1 MNKKKNAILLILL
14 LIITLIPI
22 GFSAWVL
29 TDKTDF
35 APEFNQA
42 LPTST
47 LTKEIDAATSDMYI
61 YTSRAT
67 SGTDVVDYYLEDD
80 LEDYKVSFPNIEGYA
95 EYIPTGGTIPEF
107 GNQTTYLGYNNSTLE
122 IDHNVRFTHEE
133 SKIDYTYTNYN
144 NRVFSTPDSY
154 GNGTYCYYL
163 DSSDSN
169 SYYYYTSVT
178 NKNND
183 TKTYNAKVN
192 KWINYYYYNNSL
204 SVTDYKT
211 GSAVKYSGTVLS
223 KRLYTV
229 KLVGDVLLKSGCSLD
244 IGAFVGCVASAYS
257 GPSIQG
263 YFVVLDLNGHT
274 LTIEN
279 GATLNAWG
287 YIIDSKVNKNGEHIG
302 KIINRGTIYTS
313 YIIEDYGGGGPT
325 TAIGAHGTTPFN
337 IYSLPYLSCKTIFEY
352 GSSLINP
359 CSLYASNQ
367 FNISTVTFVGT
378 SSNSAF
384 IQLSSGATLMIDSYN
399 DPEKLKTAALYTKN
413 YRSKIEFNGD
423 ISVTTAKLSITVAS
437 ITQVIN
443 MAELGFVITPYM
455 DVVVNS
461 GNLTLKLLVDCLPGS
476 SVFVDEEATIIFD
489 QLNISSDESIFDE
502 ASTSYGGLRVPSLLP
517 SDTSTCYAGHY
528 YSVSVASNFNN
539 YLKAES
545 ILNEAG
551 STDARVNIEGDI
563 YVNNINVSNT
573 VIAYTNSIGKYV
585 LAGKINLSESAEEYL
600 INNKSYFC
608 TLSTDYEMSA
618 YISSSDLA
626 KAIASTLFG
635 GNKAESIRDN
645 SSQVTH
651 TSYTVLPLVSNGKV
665 FNAPAL
671 YSSFDNNTYY
681 DFTDGVYVC
690 GSDNYIRLNNNTA
703 GDLTGS
709 FVKITEWNKDA
720 HYVKYNNKV
729 YSYFRNMFVENA
741 TAADDNIYVKD
752 DYYGDNATKTFNAI
766 DFTNNNVNYTYK
778 YNASSSLINDNY
790 ILTRSRSR
798 SKWYNSWGSY
808 SIDQT
813 TWDNYQN
820 NPLQY
825 YANWTPSSS
834 SSSNEETVNYDLVSF
849 ITSNYTYS
857 YTYSGIKYDYG
868 SLVDYKNN
876 ILYSMVRRPFDGT
889 KFNQAL
895 TNTYHK
901 MGTLKLSYSWD
912 DKTEEKISYSVST
925 VTETGGGVFDTS
937 HTQSVTI
944 TIITANND
952 IVKGSLTFSGR
963 SMYYMTNYS
972 SAIRFVSDCGMWIK
986 NTYTG

>member
-35 APEFNQA
+35 SPEFNQA

-122 IDHNVRFTHEE
+122 IDHNVRFTHTE

-183 TKTYNAKVN
+183 AKTYNAKVN
-192 KWINYYYYNNSL
+192 KWINYYYNNNSL

-244 IGAFVGCVASAYS
+244 IGAFVGCVSNTYC

-302 KIINRGTIYTS
+302 KIINRGTIYSS

-325 TAIGAHGTTPFN
+325 TATGAHGTAPFG

-359 CSLYASNQ
+359 CSLYANSQ
-367 FNISTVTFVGT
+367 FNISTVSFVGT
-378 SSNSAF
+378 SSDSAF
-384 IQLSSGATLMIDSYN
+384 IQLSSGSTFMVDSYN
-399 DPEKLKTAALYTKN
+399 DPEKFTNATLYTQN
-413 YRSKIEFNGD
+413 YRTKIEFNGD
-423 ISVTTAKLSITVAS
+423 ISVTTAKLTVLMN
-437 ITQVIN
+437 IPVIGDIKQTIN
-443 MAELGFVITPYM
+443 MAEIGFAITPYM

-476 SVFVDEEATIIFD
+476 TLFVNENATIIFD
-489 QLNISSDESIFDE
+489 QLTIASSESIF
-502 ASTSYGGLRVPSLLP
+502 AKSSKSYGGIRVPSFLP
-517 SDTSTCYAGHY
+517 ADSNTCYKGHS
-528 YSVSVASNFNN
+528 YSSAVLTGYSN
-539 YLKAES
+539 YLKNEK

-551 STDARVNIEGDI
+551 NTDARVNINGNI
-563 YVNNINVSNT
+563 VVNNTAVSNT
-573 VIAYTNSIGKYV
+573 VVEYTNNIEKYI
-585 LAGKINLSESAEEYL
+585 LAGKINLSEKAKENL
-600 INNKSYFC
+600 DKHIAYFN
-608 TLSTDYEMSA
+608 TLSTDYEIYSYVGVSDFTSNLTVAMQLISA
-618 YISSSDLA
+618 SDKSA
-626 KAIASTLFG
+626 V
-635 GNKAESIRDN
+635 IRKLVSDT
-645 SSQVTH
+645 QYV
-651 TSYTVLPLVSNGKV
+651 SYTVLPLVSNGKV
-665 FNAPAL
+665 YNASAL
-671 YSSFDNNTYY
+671 SSSFNSDTYY
-681 DFTDGVYVC
+681 DFSDGVYVC
-690 GSDNYIRLNNNTA
+690 GSNNYIRLNNDTA

-720 HYVKYNNKV
+720 HYVKYNDKI
-729 YSYFRNMFVENA
+729 YSYYRNIFLENPGSI
-741 TAADDNIYVKD
+741 DNGLY
-752 DYYGDNATKTFNAI
+752 
-766 DFTNNNVNYTYK
+766 
-778 YNASSSLINDNY
+778 INDN
-790 ILTRSRSR
+790 L
-798 SKWYNSWGSY
+798 YNSSSKEYRKIDISNDYVKMFYSY
-808 SIDQT
+808 SGVGTTDKAQYSRNRTRTKGIIGDWSAWSAWSAWSQISNSIELGTVEETTTTYTDGNVDVISYNFINSSIDYGDKNT
-813 TWDNYQN
+813 FNEVFKLLINSRTILPSKLGYALNYSYYQIGTIKVSKQIEAMEVTSEWAIEQN
-820 NPLQY
+820 NVFEDTTSESGWLSKTQTNTQKCY
-825 YANWTPSSS
+825 GYRTNSRV
-834 SSSNEETVNYDLVSF
+834 EEQEWNPNKNLPMYVKSYDKK
-849 ITSNYTYS
+849 
-857 YTYSGIKYDYG
+857 IKYN
-868 SLVDYKNN
+868 S
-876 ILYSMVRRPFDGT
+876 
-889 KFNQAL
+889 
-895 TNTYHK
+895 TY
-901 MGTLKLSYSWD
+901 
-912 DKTEEKISYSVST
+912 
-925 VTETGGGVFDTS
+925 
-937 HTQSVTI
+937 
-944 TIITANND
+944 D
-952 IVKGSLTFSGR
+952 IWVK
-963 SMYYMTNYS
+963 
-972 SAIRFVSDCGMWIK
+972 A
-986 NTYTG
+986 